1 MSLVLKELKDRHIWA
16 KSQKQ
21 QPALFLTKQ
30 CYSARY
36 KVSVLSTCGG
46 CHSEGFVVA
55 IFYNFKYLANN
66 HDKKS
71 NDNDT
76 NSKLSSRVK
85 FL

>member
-1 MSLVLKELKDRHIWA
+1 MGKESKTTT
-16 KSQKQ
+16 STV
-21 QPALFLTKQ
+21 LTKQ

-71 NDNDT
+71 NNNDT